1 MASRVENEGAGRQQ
15 RHVEVFP
22 KNEKSFM
29 GVTREEVQ
37 DLKSVKVQYGL
48 IAKFHKTT
56 NEEVEKMEHYFKSK
70 QPIMINEHNIDALN
84 HVFNS
89 FVEEVKGDIEAWSGK
104 GSGLWIKYWRQLST
118 WRNTG
123 R

>member
-1 MASRVENEGAGRQQ
+1 
-15 RHVEVFP
+15 
-22 KNEKSFM
+22 M

-37 DLKSVKVQYGL
+37 DLKSFKVQYGL
-48 IAKFHKTT
+48 IVKFQKTT
-56 NEEVEKMEHYFKSK
+56 NEEVENMEHYFKSK

-84 HVFNS
+84 HVFNN
-89 FVEEVKGDIEAWSGK
+89 FVEEVKGDIEAWSEK